1 MSAYDET
8 AGADLQQCL
17 DVLQADYER
26 DLAFYER
33 DLAFNA
39 RLFELARHNGYST
52 DTYNTG
58 RHLCWTVPDQLIGV
72 AGYQCAV
79 LT

>member
-1 MSAYDET
+1 MSADDKT
-8 AGADLQQCL
+8 VGVDLQQCL
-17 DVLQADYER
+17 DELQAD
-26 DLAFYER
+26 YER

-39 RLFELARHNGYST
+39 RLFELARHNGYPT

-58 RHLCWTVPDQLIGV
+58 RNLCWTVPEQLIGV

-79 LT
+79 LS